1 VLAGQQKEATRQQL
15 AQKKLPQGV
24 SGLASPVASPK
35 QSAAG
40 KGAAAA
46 AVIGSGVRSKGASSN
61 GGRLA
66 VGDGVGLASQEG
78 EEVN

>member
-24 SGLASPVASPK
+24 PALASPK

-46 AVIGSGVRSKGASSN
+46 AVVGSGVRSKGPSSN
-61 GGRLA
+61 GGKL
-66 VGDGVGLASQEG
+66 VLGDGVGVVSQEE
-78 EEVN
+78 EEVK